1 MTLVNGSYVN
11 INCINANASSHNYFD
26 DSDLKK
32 QLLNHQQFDLFKTNL
47 QSLYTSKYLG
57 LNKLKAGKKVR

>member
-1 MTLVNGSYVN
+1 MYVLVNGSYVN

-32 QLLNHQQFDLFKTNL
+32 QLLNHQQSLHELMNTNL
-47 QSLYTSKYLG
+47 HCTYHWPHLCY
-57 LNKLKAGKKVR
+57 A